1 MPRQGARRP
10 LPHGRRAGR
19 RSRRLRPGSFI
30 RVLLSSRRIGSSVSP
45 RHWEFLTVGGGA
57 GREAADT
64 PSRRPP
70 IPQVTGTDEIEA
82 VHRILEETLL
92 RIAFQPIVD
101 IQTRKVYAY
110 EALARSPFPIFAG
123 PQHLYEAAVRA
134 GRVGEMGRLHRVQA
148 TKGCADWPLFLN
160 INPNEFDQG
169 WLVRP
174 DDPIF
179 WHKHQVYLEITE
191 SALLIYFEQCH
202 SVLAEIRKKR
212 VLLAVDDFGA
222 GYSNLRYISDL
233 TPEIVKLDRVL
244 VAGLKEGSRLFRLV
258 RSIVRLCKEMGAK
271 VVAEGIET
279 VEELAAVESARV
291 DFAQGFLLARPGV
304 PLPEATWP
312 ARL

>member
-1 MPRQGARRP
+1 M
-10 LPHGRRAGR
+10 
-19 RSRRLRPGSFI
+19 
-30 RVLLSSRRIGSSVSP
+30 
-45 RHWEFLTVGGGA
+45 EET
-57 GREAADT
+57 
-64 PSRRPP
+64 P
-70 IPQVTGTDEIEA
+70 IPQLTTPTDEIEA
-82 VHRILEETLL
+82 VHHILDEKLL
-92 RIAFQPIVD
+92 RVAFQPIVD
-101 IQTRKVYAY
+101 MRTRKVFAY
-110 EALARSPFPIFAG
+110 EALARSPIPVFEG

-134 GRVGEMGRLHRVQA
+134 GRVGEMGRLHRIQA

-191 SALLIYFEQCH
+191 SAPLIYFEQCH
-202 SVLAEIRKKR
+202 SVLAEIRKKG

-233 TPEIVKLDRVL
+233 TPEIVKLDRQL
-244 VAGLKEGSRLFRLV
+244 IAGQREGSRLFRLV

-279 VEELAAVESARV
+279 VDELAAVEVARV
-291 DFAQGFLLARPGV
+291 DYCQGYLLARPGL
-304 PLPEATWP
+304 PLPGASWP
-312 ARL
+312 AAL